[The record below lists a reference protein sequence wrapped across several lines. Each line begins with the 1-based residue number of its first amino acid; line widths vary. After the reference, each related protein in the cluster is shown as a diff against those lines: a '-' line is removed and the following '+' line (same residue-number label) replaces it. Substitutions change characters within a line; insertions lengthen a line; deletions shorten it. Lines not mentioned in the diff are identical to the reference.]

1 MRSLRRVFRVLL
13 WLLFTAG
20 FALFV
25 GWLSLHWL
33 ILPHIDG
40 WRDPIQ
46 ARASRML
53 GAPVRIGTIQARSSG
68 WVPALELTDVRVL
81 DAEGRVALALPRVFA
96 ALSPRSVLALE
107 PRFSQLLIDGASL
120 DVRRDASGRI
130 RVAGLDFGGAAA
142 GGSDDDATVEWFFHQ
157 EEFVIRAGT
166 LRWIDDMRQAPPL
179 ALGDVALVVRNG
191 LRRHEM
197 RIDATPPPGWGERF
211 SLRGRF
217 TQPLFA
223 KSSDWHRW
231 SGSAYADLP
240 RADVREL
247 RRHVTL
253 PFELS
258 EGDGALRGWFDL
270 KEGEPVAAT
279 VDVALRAVA
288 LRLDRNVE
296 PLQFERVQGR
306 ISGEKQGDRI
316 AVNVRRFGFAT
327 RDGVRW
333 PEADLDF
340 AWHRDAAGNVTR
352 GEFAAERLD
361 VGVMAQI
368 ATRVPLGKALRTLLA
383 DVRPQ
388 GLITGLATRWDGPID
403 APLHYRVK
411 GMLAGLA
418 LVARP
423 GERPDAVGRPGLSH
437 ATVQLDA
444 TEAGGSATVAIAAG
458 MLDLPG
464 IFVERELAL
473 DKLDAHVG
481 WKIEKGQAADAPP
494 AVTVKVSDARFQ
506 NADARGQLTASWKSG
521 RGSGFARGGRYPGEL
536 ELDGRIFDAKALRT
550 SRYLPLGLP
559 NGVRDYLGRAV
570 RGGTLTSASFKVRG
584 DLADFPFHKA
594 RNDKEGEFRI
604 ALQVADLAFA
614 YIPGDAGTAADAA
627 WPALTAASG
636 EVIIANGGLEI
647 KDAKLRLAGADWS
660 RVHGRIAELG
670 DNARFEV
677 EGTGRGP
684 LAEMLRFVNVTPV
697 GRWTDQVLAKATATG
712 PAELRLALAVPL
724 GKPTATTLKA
734 GLQLIGNDLRVTPD
748 TPLLGAARGRVD
760 ITEKGFAVTGGNAY
774 VLGGELAFEGGSGT
788 GADAVKRF
796 TGQGT
801 FSAEALRQAS
811 ELGTVS
817 RLATALTGQAAY
829 RVALAFPGGRSQ
841 LEVTSNL
848 VGIGVDLP
856 QPIGKPAATPLALRV
871 RSGPEPSPSNSPLRD
886 AVSNAPLRDALQV
899 ELGSVFAAHL
909 VREGEGDGAR
919 VVRGAVRVAEPR
931 VMAPA
936 RPGEAS
942 SPVVA
947 EPLALPASGVAASV
961 ALKRLD
967 LPQWE
972 TVAAR
977 LFGPGTASRANSGES
992 SPPLVFD
999 AAGGEGYVPD
1009 VISLKVGELETGP
1022 RRLGNVTA
1030 SLTQSGG
1037 LWRAKIDADELEGY
1051 LEYRPARRGVAGSSG
1066 NAVAG
1071 AGRVFARLSRLSL
1084 PKAEADR
1091 VESLLEEP
1099 ASSIPALDIIV
1110 DDFELRGRHLGR
1122 LEVEASNRPPVASA
1136 GEASR
1141 QWQLA
1146 KLNLVM
1152 PEAKLSANG
1161 TWGASTT
1168 GAPRRASMNFHLAL
1182 ADSGA
1187 LLERLGM
1194 GKAIKGGKGA
1204 LDGEVS
1210 WPGSPLSPD
1219 YARMSGQVK
1228 VAIDAGQFLKVSPG
1242 AARLLGVLSLQ
1253 SLPRRLLLDFRDL
1266 FEEGFAFDNV
1276 VGDVKIGQGLA
1287 STNNLSMRGVAAA
1300 VLMEGSADLERE
1312 TQDLRV
1318 LVVPEINAGTAS
1330 LAFAVINPA
1339 IGLGTFL
1346 AQYFLRK
1353 PLIAASTREFHVT
1366 GPWDDP
1372 KVDRVERTLLGH
1384 AASEA
1389 PTESGSAPPATR

>member
-1 MRSLRRVFRVLL
+1 MRPLRRVFRVLL
-13 WLLFTAG
+13 WLLFTVG
-20 FALFV
+20 LVLFV
-25 GWLSLHWL
+25 GWLLLHWL

-46 ARASRML
+46 ARASRIL
-53 GAPVRIGTIQARSSG
+53 GAPVRIGTIRAQSSG

-120 DVRRDASGRI
+120 DVRRDANGRLS
-130 RVAGLDFGGAAA
+130 VAGLDFGGAA
-142 GGSDDDATVEWFFHQ
+142 GSSDDDDATAEWFFHQ

-179 ALGDVALVVRNG
+179 TLGDVALVVRNS

-231 SGSAYADLP
+231 SGSAYVDLP

-247 RRHVTL
+247 RRHVSL

-258 EGDGALRGWFDL
+258 EGNGALRGWFDV
-270 KEGEPVAAT
+270 KEGEPAGAT

-288 LRLDRNVE
+288 LRLDRTVE
-296 PLQFERVQGR
+296 PLEFERVQGR

-327 RDGVRW
+327 GDGVRW
-333 PEADLDF
+333 HEADLDF
-340 AWHRDAAGNVTR
+340 AWHRDDAGNVTR

-368 ATRVPLGKALRTLLA
+368 ATRVPLGNALRDLL
-383 DVRPQ
+383 VGLHPQ
-388 GLITGLATRWDGPID
+388 GVITGLATHWDGPLD

-411 GMLAGLA
+411 GKLADLA

-437 ATVQLDA
+437 ASVQLDA

-458 MLDLPG
+458 VLDLPG

-481 WKIEKGQAADAPP
+481 WKIEKGRTAEAPS

-506 NADARGQLTASWKSG
+506 NADARGQLTATWKSG

-536 ELDGRIFDAKALRT
+536 ELDGRIADAKVLRT
-550 SRYLPLGLP
+550 ARYLPLGLP
-559 NGVRDYLGRAV
+559 DGVRDYLGRAV
-570 RGGTLTSASFKVRG
+570 RGGTLASASFRVRG

-636 EVIIANGGLEI
+636 EVVIANGALEI

-670 DNARFEV
+670 DNARLEI

-697 GRWTDQVLAKATATG
+697 GRWTEQVLAKATATG
-712 PAELRLALAVPL
+712 PAELRLALGVPL

-734 GLQLIGNDLRVTPD
+734 SLQLAANDVRMTPD
-748 TPLLGAARGRVD
+748 TPLLGATKGRVD
-760 ITEKGFAVTGGNAY
+760 MTEKGFAVIGGNAQ

-788 GADAVKRF
+788 AADAVKRF

-801 FSAEALRQAS
+801 FSVEALRQAS
-811 ELGTVS
+811 ELGAVS

-829 RVALAFPGGRSQ
+829 RVALAFPRGRSQ

-848 VGIGVDLP
+848 VGVGVDLP

-871 RSGPEPSPSNSPLRD
+871 RSGPDAAPSNS
-886 AVSNAPLRDALQV
+886 AAAGSTMRDALQV
-899 ELGSVFAAHL
+899 ELGNVFAAHF
-909 VREGEGDGAR
+909 VREGEGDAAR
-919 VVRGAVRVAEPR
+919 VVRGAIRVSEPR
-931 VMAPA
+931 VTLPA
-936 RPGEAS
+936 KPGEV
-942 SPVVA
+942 SPPAAA
-947 EPLALPASGVAASV
+947 EPVALPASGVAASV

-967 LPQWE
+967 VPQWE
-972 TVAAR
+972 AAAAR
-977 LFGPGTASRANSGES
+977 LLGPSTGARATNATPA
-992 SPPLVFD
+992 PPLVLD
-999 AAGGEGYVPD
+999 DAGGEGYVPD
-1009 VISLKVGELETGP
+1009 AIVLKVGELETGP

-1030 SLTQSGG
+1030 SLTQTGG
-1037 LWRAKIDADELEGY
+1037 LWRAKVDADELEGY
-1051 LEYRPARRGVAGSSG
+1051 LEYRPARRGGGGPS
-1066 NAVAG
+1066 AG
-1071 AGRVFARLSRLSL
+1071 AGRIFARLSRLSL
-1084 PKAEADR
+1084 PKAEVDR
-1091 VESLLEEP
+1091 VESLLDEP
-1099 ASSIPALDIIV
+1099 AASIPALDIIV

-1122 LEVEASNRPPVASA
+1122 LEVEASNRPPVAGA
-1136 GEASR
+1136 GESSR

-1152 PEAKLSANG
+1152 PEAQLSATG
-1161 TWGASTT
+1161 TWGATQ
-1168 GAPRRASMNFHLAL
+1168 AAVPRRATMNFHLAL
-1182 ADSGA
+1182 ADSGL

-1194 GKAIKGGKGA
+1194 GKAVKGGKGA

-1228 VAIDAGQFLKVSPG
+1228 VAIDAGQFLKASPG

-1287 STNNLSMRGVAAA
+1287 STNNLRMRGVAAA
-1300 VLMEGSADLERE
+1300 VLMEGRADLERE

-1330 LAFAVINPA
+1330 LAYAVINPA

-1372 KVDRVERTLLGH
+1372 KVERVERSLLGQ

-1389 PTESGSAPPATR
+1389 PAGSGSAPLAPR